1 MQENKDNY
9 LNTLSQAIVK
19 IQRRAEKQLD
29 WEKLVDTFVMTEV
42 ATRAKTTDS
51 QLVLGRRGTGKTH
64 LFRVFEG
71 TETLKGKVVHYI
83 DCTRLGSGYAGLQL
97 QPKEIAP
104 KYFSSLMNEVG
115 TRLLDEAV
123 RMEAPKPGAQDRIL
137 NELGIGLARY
147 LEPNNETEPFNNT
160 FNYRQ
165 ISESLE
171 NILSDL
177 QIDRMFLILDEWA
190 QIPVSAQPYVAE
202 YLKRAILC
210 VPNISVKLLAVSYQ
224 CNLSFRDESGNI
236 GIQRGAD
243 IPDTLD
249 LDSYF
254 IYEENKGFV
263 DLFFSQ
269 VLYNHLSAELNW
281 PLDVS
286 PEGKRKKILEL
297 FTQLPAFIELV
308 RAAEGNCRDFL
319 CIFSKA
325 FFEGLRQRRE
335 AKAISILD
343 ITSAASTWFDNEKY
357 ANFRDEDGPRKT
369 LEFIINHVI
378 KGYKSHTFMVEA
390 TKSRSPSL
398 TRLLNERVLHK
409 LSGFYSNPDKPGE
422 RYELFTVDYGAYIR
436 FKGTGNE
443 PYQTIMPTMMELE
456 SLSQA
461 EGKYMVP
468 LDDKRSIRRI
478 VFDPDSLELRAFGNE
493 NQMEKGLF

>member
-1 MQENKDNY
+1 MDSSNGLDFSR
-9 LNTLSQAIVK
+9 LSQAIVN
-19 IQRRAEKQLD
+19 IQKRAEKQTD
-29 WEKLVDTFVMTEV
+29 WYKLVDTFVMTEI
-42 ATRAKTTDS
+42 ATRARTTDS

-64 LFRVFEG
+64 LFRVFERN
-71 TETLKGKVVHYI
+71 ESLRGKVVYYI

-97 QPKEIAP
+97 QPREIAP
-104 KYFSSLMNEVG
+104 KYFSSLMNELG
-115 TRLLDEAV
+115 TRLLDEAI

-147 LEPNNETEPFNNT
+147 LEPSNETEPFNNT

-202 YLKRAILC
+202 YLKRAILS

-254 IYEENKGFV
+254 IYEENKDV
-263 DLFFSQ
+263 VSRFFAQ
-269 VLYNHLSAELNW
+269 VLYNHLGAELNW
-281 PLDVS
+281 SLNVS
-286 PEGKRKKILEL
+286 PEDKNEKILGL
-297 FTQLPAFIELV
+297 FTQQPAFIELV

-325 FFEGLRQRRE
+325 FFEGLRQRRD
-335 AKAISILD
+335 AKAISIPD
-343 ITSAASTWFDNEKY
+343 ITAAASTWFDKEKY
-357 ANFRDEDGPRKT
+357 ANFRDEVGPRKT
-369 LEFIINHVI
+369 LEFIINNVF
-378 KGYKSHTFMVEA
+378 KGYKSRTFMVEA
-390 TKSRSPSL
+390 SKSQSSSL

-409 LSGFYSNPDKPGE
+409 LLGFYSHPDRPGE
-422 RYELFTVDYGAYIR
+422 RYELFSVDYGAYIR

-443 PYQTIMPTMMELE
+443 PYQTVLPLTQDLE
-456 SLSQA
+456 SLSQ
-461 EGKYMVP
+461 EERNYIVP
-468 LDDKRSIRRI
+468 LDDKRSVRRI
-478 VFDPDSLELRAFGNE
+478 VFDPDNLKLRALGNG
-493 NQMEKGLF
+493 M